1 LLEDYKN
8 KIGYFLFKKKMLRN
22 YNDNFSFKNFVEN
35 SFDYV
40 LILPLN
46 ELDFKN
52 SFEVARYFKIHKKN
66 VTLFL
71 PEYRENLISLSS
83 DFNMISY
90 NLDEISKLGLPT
102 KQMKDK
108 IAKYKFDVLVDLER
122 DENLFLASVTSLINA
137 KFKVGFKKT
146 NIENLYN
153 FQLINS
159 KINSEISYRNL
170 LNSLKMF

>member
-1 LLEDYKN
+1 MFEEYKN
-8 KIGYFLFKKKMLRN
+8 KIGHYIFKKKILKN
-22 YNDNFSFKNFVEN
+22 YNSNFSFNNFVEK

-46 ELDFKN
+46 DLDFNN
-52 SFEVARYFKIHKKN
+52 SFDVAKYFKIHKKN

-71 PEYRENLISLSS
+71 PEYRKNLISITNNYNTLT
-83 DFNMISY
+83 Y
-90 NLDEISKLGLPT
+90 NLDEITKFGLHNKDLTT
-102 KQMKDK
+102 KIEKHN
-108 IAKYKFDVLVDLER
+108 FDVLIDLER
-122 DENLFLASVTSLINA
+122 DENLFLASIASLLNA
-137 KFKVGFKKT
+137 KFKVGFKKA

-153 FQLINS
+153 FQLVNT

>member
-1 LLEDYKN
+1 MLEDYKN